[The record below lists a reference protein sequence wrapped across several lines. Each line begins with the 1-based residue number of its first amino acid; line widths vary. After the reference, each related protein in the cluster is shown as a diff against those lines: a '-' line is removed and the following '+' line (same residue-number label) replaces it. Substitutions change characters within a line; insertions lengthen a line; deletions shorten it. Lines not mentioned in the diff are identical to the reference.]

1 MDVDKR
7 AAVII
12 WIEWLEL
19 LSPQHG
25 SITHGTSKRE
35 EQVKDSISCHVTPI
49 LQNQSNGVQGDA
61 NGLLRPGSS
70 RKLRMFVL
78 IPP

>member
-7 AAVII
+7 AMVII
-12 WIEWLEL
+12 WIGWLEL

-25 SITHGTSKRE
+25 SITHRTSKRK
-35 EQVKDSISCHVTPI
+35 EQIKDSISCHVTRV
-49 LQNQSNGVQGDA
+49 LQNQSNGVQVDA

-70 RKLRMFVL
+70 RKLRMFVS